1 MFLIKNI
8 LLIAKVF
15 HLSSKI
21 LMDMPSTHLP
31 SVTALRAFEV
41 AARRLNFTRTAG
53 ELNLTQ
59 GAVSH
64 QIRELETRLGV
75 ALFER
80 RGRGLELSAAGERYL
95 PFVEDA
101 LERLRAGGRA
111 LQPDRPDTALT
122 VSLSPPFA
130 AKWLVPRLGA
140 FLATHPD
147 LDLRISAAM
156 QHVSFVGDGIDMAI
170 RHGNGDWPEL
180 DVTRLWTEEI
190 FPVCS
195 PALLANGPPLR
206 NLADLAE
213 HVLIHDRSRTGW
225 ASWLDNVGAETSNI
239 DLDRGPGFNETSLV
253 IDAAV
258 AAQGVALSRSALAAG
273 DLAAGRLVQ
282 PLKETQPAPFAYWIV
297 CPKANADQPNIIRFR
312 NWLLEEAA
320 TDAKNVPAPGGMV
333 AAVAE

>member
-1 MFLIKNI
+1 MGN
-8 LLIAKVF
+8 A
-15 HLSSKI
+15 
-21 LMDMPSTHLP
+21 MMHLP
-31 SVTALRAFEV
+31 STTALRAFEV
-41 AARRLNFTRTAG
+41 AARRLNFTQTAS

-80 RGRGLELSAAGERYL
+80 RGRGLDLSADGERYL
-95 PFVEDA
+95 PFVQDA
-101 LERLRAGGRA
+101 LDRLRAGGRA
-111 LQPDRPDTALT
+111 LQVGGPDLTLT

-147 LDLRISAAM
+147 LDLRISASM
-156 QHVSFVGDGIDMAI
+156 QHVTFVDDGIDMAI
-170 RHGNGDWPEL
+170 RHGNGDWPDL
-180 DVTRLWTEEI
+180 HVTRLWAEEI

-195 PALLANGPPLR
+195 PALLANGPPLCEI
-206 NLADLAE
+206 ADLAK

-225 ASWLDNVGAETSNI
+225 ASWLDNVGADTTSI
-239 DLDRGPGFNETSLV
+239 DLDRGPEFNETSLA

-282 PLKETQPAPFAYWIV
+282 PLQETQPAPFAYWIV
-297 CPKANADQPNIIRFR
+297 YPKADAEQPNIVRFQD
-312 NWLLEEAA
+312 WLLAEAA
-320 TDAKNVPAPGGMV
+320 TDAENVPAPGG
-333 AAVAE
+333 AAPKD

>member
-1 MFLIKNI
+1 
-8 LLIAKVF
+8 
-15 HLSSKI
+15 
-21 LMDMPSTHLP
+21 MDDQPTHLP
-31 SVTALRAFEV
+31 STTALRAFEV
-41 AARRLNFTRTAG
+41 AARRLNFTQTAS

-80 RGRGLELSAAGERYL
+80 RGRGLELSAAGQRYL
-95 PFVEDA
+95 PFVQDA
-101 LERLRAGGRA
+101 LDRLRTGGRA
-111 LQPDRPDTALT
+111 LRPDRPDNTLT

-140 FLATHPD
+140 FLTTHSD

-156 QHVSFVGDGIDMAI
+156 HQVTFVDDGIDMAI
-170 RHGNGDWPEL
+170 RHGNGDWPDL
-180 DVTRLWTEEI
+180 HVTRLWTEEI

-206 NLADLAE
+206 KIADLAK
-213 HVLIHDRSRTGW
+213 HVLIHDRSRKGW
-225 ASWLDNVGAETSNI
+225 GTWLDFLDTDTSGI

-258 AAQGVALSRSALAAG
+258 AAQGVALSRSALVAG

-297 CPKANADQPNIIRFR
+297 CPKADAARPNIVRFR
-312 NWLLEEAA
+312 DWLLAEAA
-320 TDAKNVPAPGGMV
+320 TDAENMPV
-333 AAVAE
+333 AGSVIHPSTSSG

>member
-1 MFLIKNI
+1 
-8 LLIAKVF
+8 
-15 HLSSKI
+15 
-21 LMDMPSTHLP
+21 MDSQPTHLP
-31 SVTALRAFEV
+31 STTALRAFEV
-41 AARRLNFTRTAG
+41 AARRLNFTQTG
-53 ELNLTQ
+53 SELNLTQ

-75 ALFER
+75 SLFER
-80 RGRGLELSAAGERYL
+80 QGRGLVLSAAGQRYL
-95 PFVEDA
+95 PFAQDA
-101 LERLRAGGRA
+101 LDRLRAGGRA
-111 LQPDRPDTALT
+111 LQPDQPDNALT

-147 LDLRISAAM
+147 LDLRISASM
-156 QHVSFVGDGIDMAI
+156 QHVTFTDDGIDMAI
-170 RHGNGDWPEL
+170 RHGNGDWPNL
-180 DVTRLWTEEI
+180 HVTRLWTEEI

-206 NLADLAE
+206 NISDLSK
-213 HVLIHDRSRTGW
+213 HVLIHDRSRADWGT
-225 ASWLDNVGAETSNI
+225 WLDFLGADTSGI

-282 PLKETQPAPFAYWIV
+282 PLKEAQPAPFAYWIV
-297 CPKANADQPNIIRFR
+297 CPEADADRPNIVRFR
-312 NWLLEEAA
+312 EWLLAEAA
-320 TDAKNVPAPGGMV
+320 TDAENMPAAGGSNHPSTSSG
-333 AAVAE
+333 

>member
-1 MFLIKNI
+1 
-8 LLIAKVF
+8 
-15 HLSSKI
+15 
-21 LMDMPSTHLP
+21 MDDQPTHLP
-31 SVTALRAFEV
+31 STTALRAFEV
-41 AARRLNFTRTAG
+41 AARRLNFTQTAG

-80 RGRGLELSAAGERYL
+80 RGRGLELSAAGQRYL
-95 PFVEDA
+95 PFVQDA
-101 LERLRAGGRA
+101 LDRLRTGARA
-111 LQPDRPDTALT
+111 LHPDRPDNTLT

-140 FLATHPD
+140 FLTTHSD

-156 QHVSFVGDGIDMAI
+156 HQVTFVDDGIDMAI
-170 RHGNGDWPEL
+170 RHGNGDWPDL
-180 DVTRLWTEEI
+180 HVTRLWTEEI

-206 NLADLAE
+206 KIADLAK
-213 HVLIHDRSRTGW
+213 HVLIHDRRRTGW
-225 ASWLDNVGAETSNI
+225 GTWLDFLDTDTSGI

-258 AAQGVALSRSALAAG
+258 AAQGVALSRSALVAG

-297 CPKANADQPNIIRFR
+297 CPKADAERPNIVRFR
-312 NWLLEEAA
+312 DWLLAEAA
-320 TDAKNVPAPGGMV
+320 TDAENMPAAGN
-333 AAVAE
+333 AAAP

>member
-1 MFLIKNI
+1 MMQF
-8 LLIAKVF
+8 
-15 HLSSKI
+15 
-21 LMDMPSTHLP
+21 PST
-31 SVTALRAFEV
+31 TALRAFEV
-41 AARRLNFTRTAG
+41 AARRLNFTQTAS

-80 RGRGLELSAAGERYL
+80 RGRGLELSTAGQRYL
-95 PFVEDA
+95 PFAQDA
-101 LERLRAGGRA
+101 LDRMRAGSRA
-111 LQPDRPDTALT
+111 LQPDQPGHALT

-140 FLATHPD
+140 FLASHPD
-147 LDLRISAAM
+147 IDLRISANM
-156 QHVSFVGDGIDMAI
+156 HHVTFAGDGIDMAI
-170 RHGNGDWPEL
+170 RHGNGDWPDL

-206 NLADLAE
+206 DIADLAN

-225 ASWLDNVGAETSNI
+225 TAWLDNVGADTGAIE
-239 DLDRGPGFNETSLV
+239 LDRGPGFNETSLA

-258 AAQGVALSRSALAAG
+258 AAQGVVLSRSALVAG

-282 PLKETQPAPFAYWIV
+282 PLRETQPAPFAYWIV
-297 CPKANADQPNIIRFR
+297 CPKADAEAPNIARFR
-312 NWLLEEAA
+312 DWLIEEAA
-320 TDAKNVPAPGGMV
+320 TDAANMPAPGETI
-333 AAVAE
+333 AAAAD

>member
-1 MFLIKNI
+1 
-8 LLIAKVF
+8 
-15 HLSSKI
+15 
-21 LMDMPSTHLP
+21 MDNSPIHLP
-31 SVTALRAFEV
+31 STTALRAFEV
-41 AARRLNFTRTAG
+41 AARRLNFTQTAS

-80 RGRGLELSAAGERYL
+80 RGRGLELSTAGQRYL
-95 PFVEDA
+95 PFAQDA
-101 LERLRAGGRA
+101 LDRMRAGSRA
-111 LQPDRPDTALT
+111 LQPDQPGHALT

-140 FLATHPD
+140 FSSSHPD
-147 LDLRISAAM
+147 IDLRISANM
-156 QHVSFVGDGIDMAI
+156 HHVTFVDDGIDMAI
-170 RHGNGDWPEL
+170 RHGNGDWPDL

-195 PALLANGPPLR
+195 PALLANGPPLCEI
-206 NLADLAE
+206 ADLAK

-225 ASWLDNVGAETSNI
+225 ASWLENIGADTSSI
-239 DLDRGPGFNETSLV
+239 DLDRGPEFNETSLA

-282 PLKETQPAPFAYWIV
+282 PLRETQPAPFAYWIV
-297 CPKANADQPNIIRFR
+297 YPKADAEQPNIVRFQD
-312 NWLLEEAA
+312 WLLAEAA
-320 TDAKNVPAPGGMV
+320 TDAENVPAPGG
-333 AAVAE
+333 APPKG